1 MNIDDLTNIQLV
13 YITLISVGVVYFVL
27 AATKRLR
34 EDHTPDKR
42 RR

>member
-13 YITLISVGVVYFVL
+13 YIALISVGVVYFAL
-27 AATKRLR
+27 AAIKRVR
-34 EDHTPDKR
+34 EDHSPDTR